1 MIQDLEKVVEAGW
14 GAMRDIP
21 GYITEREAR
30 FLMRAIALAPV
41 SGTNVEIG
49 SFKGRSTAGLAYI
62 ARHYGLGSVVAI
74 DPHTCPSAGDP
85 SLGEDVSTIGHFT
98 ENLSRAGLSDVVD
111 ARQAYAADVAKG
123 WHRPIRFL
131 WIDGDHSYPAV
142 QSDLRLFKPFL
153 VDGAIVVMHDVLSTW
168 EGPLRVFDEEVLR
181 GRGFGPAGFYGTIA
195 WTQYRPRDGRSLR
208 YRIARRAMS
217 IPVRRLIAIAIRA
230 KRRFG
235 EEKLI
240 LLRGVPQL
248 HYKFWRALLPHGA
261 RAIPRFE
268 REVRRRMP
276 PWGGTA

>member
-1 MIQDLEKVVEAGW
+1 VIKDLEKVVEAGW
-14 GAMRDIP
+14 AVMRDIP

-30 FLMRAIALAPV
+30 FLMTAIALAPA
-41 SGTNVEIG
+41 SGASVEIG

-74 DPHTCPSAGDP
+74 DPHTCPSPGDP
-85 SLGEDVSTIGHFT
+85 SLGGDVSTFEHFT
-98 ENLSRAGLSDVVD
+98 GNLRRAALLGAVD
-111 ARQAYAADVAKG
+111 PRQAYAADVAKG
-123 WHRPIRFL
+123 WDRPIRFL
-131 WIDGDHSYPAV
+131 WIDGDHGYAAV

-153 VDGAIVVMHDVLSTW
+153 VAGAIVVMHDVLGTW

-181 GRGFGPAGFYGTIA
+181 GDGFGPAGFYGSIA
-195 WTQYRPRDGRSLR
+195 WAQYRPLDGRSLR
-208 YRIARRAMS
+208 YRIPRIAMS
-217 IPVRRLIAIAIRA
+217 IPVGRLIAIAVRA

-261 RAIPRFE
+261 RVIPRFE
-268 REVRRRMP
+268 REVTRGMP
-276 PWGGTA
+276 P